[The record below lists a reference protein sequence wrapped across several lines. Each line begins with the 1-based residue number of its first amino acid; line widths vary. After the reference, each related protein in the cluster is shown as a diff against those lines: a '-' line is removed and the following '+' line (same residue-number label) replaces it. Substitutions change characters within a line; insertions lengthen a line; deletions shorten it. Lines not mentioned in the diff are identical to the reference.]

1 MSVLYPCSQHIT
13 PAVDS
18 LHETLK
24 IYNPTRDV
32 YYKMN
37 MHKVMRLWYQLLEER
52 LYWALQGVLIVVC
65 IKNLSLGC
73 RTIRS
78 AV

>member
-1 MSVLYPCSQHIT
+1 MSALYPCSKHIT

-37 MHKVMRLWYQLLEER
+37 MHKVMRLWHQ
-52 LYWALQGVLIVVC
+52 ALGREAVLGITGRIDRGVY
-65 IKNLSLGC
+65 KKTSAC
-73 RTIRS
+73 RTVRS